1 MFKQIFSWIIA
12 IVVGVIVIRVVLWL
26 FSIVMQGFFW
36 IVLIGLG
43 LLIAYPLQKFLK
55 EKIF

>member
-26 FSIVMQGFFW
+26 FSVVMQGFFW

>member
-12 IVVGVIVIRVVLWL
+12 IVVGVILIRVVLWL
-26 FSIVMQGFFW
+26 FSVVMQGFFW